1 MNFKQ
6 LEAFVR
12 VAELQS
18 FTRAAGQLYMSQPA
32 VSFQIKALEEDLSV
46 TLFQRSERK
55 VTLTEAGRL
64 LYPEAKQMLGHYDK
78 IRAGLDALRGLKSG
92 HMVIGASTIPGEYL
106 LPGIIG
112 LFRIKY
118 PGVRVSLRIA
128 GSGDVLKWVRE
139 RDIDLGVVGA
149 INQQDNLQ
157 FKKWLDDELVLIVPP
172 GHRWL
177 GKTISIFEL
186 VDEKLILREEGSGT
200 RKSMFDIL
208 VKQGVDIGNLK
219 VEMEL
224 GSTRSVISAVQA
236 GMGVAFVSRWA
247 AADVI
252 EAGRVGET
260 NLYGT
265 SMIRSF
271 YMVRFYPGMA
281 NYAADTFVAMLKG
294 YNENCQKR

>member
-18 FTRAAGQLYMSQPA
+18 FTRAARQMFMSQPA
-32 VSFQIKALEEDLSV
+32 VSFQIKALEEDLSI

-64 LYPEAKQMLGHYDK
+64 LYPEAKQMLGHYNK

-92 HMVIGASTIPGEYL
+92 HLLIGASTIPGEYL

-112 LFRIKY
+112 SFRCKY

-128 GSGDVLKWVRE
+128 GSGDVVRMVQE

-149 INQQDNLQ
+149 AGQQDNVH
-157 FKKWLDDELVLIVPP
+157 FEKWLDDDLVLIVPP
-172 GHRWL
+172 QHHWS
-177 GKTISIFEL
+177 GKTVDISCIAGEN
-186 VDEKLILREEGSGT
+186 LILREESSGT
-200 RKSMFDIL
+200 RKSIFDIL
-208 VKQGVDIGNLK
+208 VKQGLCLDKLK
-219 VEMEL
+219 TEIEL

-236 GMGVAFVSRWA
+236 GMGIAFVSRWA
-247 AADVI
+247 AADII
-252 EAGRVGET
+252 EAGKVGEAKLKDVNMT
-260 NLYGT
+260 
-265 SMIRSF
+265 RSF
-271 YMVRFYPGMA
+271 YLALYHPGIT
-281 NYAADTFVAMLKG
+281 NYAADTFVAMLKEYSG
-294 YNENCQKR
+294 I